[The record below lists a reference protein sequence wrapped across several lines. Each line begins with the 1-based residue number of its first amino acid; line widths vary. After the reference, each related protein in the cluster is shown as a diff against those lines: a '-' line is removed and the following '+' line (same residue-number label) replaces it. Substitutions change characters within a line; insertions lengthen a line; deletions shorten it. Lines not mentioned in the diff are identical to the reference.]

1 MNADRIA
8 QRLIVCQ
15 CLVLCA
21 VLLLIYTLPSGI
33 CMRVVATFLTND
45 VPFMLSAPMSHKRAV
60 QHSHCGDAVEA
71 RTHCYVVDI

>member
-1 MNADRIA
+1 
-8 QRLIVCQ
+8 
-15 CLVLCA
+15 
-21 VLLLIYTLPSGI
+21 
-33 CMRVVATFLTND
+33 MRVVATFLTND